1 MTQSYHSHILNGT
14 SRTYVITTQNVE
26 CYGGQ
31 NHKFKGGSTYSL
43 HFHVTMEEWDEESMY
58 EVPSLSE
65 ASAAALVMKHVNRFN
80 GLHGSFDYITNIEVV
95 VSPFDTPDHPT
106 WNGHVDKLIEE
117 IEDAQME
124 VA

>member
-1 MTQSYHSHILNGT
+1 MTHLTHIKLGT
-14 SRTYVITTQNVE
+14 ARTYVITTQNVE
-26 CYGGQ
+26 CYGGA
-31 NHKFKGGSTYSL
+31 NHKFKGGSTYSI

-80 GLHGSFDYITNIEVV
+80 GLQGSFDYITDIKVV
-95 VSPFDTPDHPT
+95 ASPFETPDHPT
-106 WNGHVDKLIEE
+106 WNGHADKLIEE
-117 IEDAQME
+117 IEESQVE